1 MSNWLHCLQSSIFG
15 PEFVTESTRIKAG
28 TAQKLVLNMISVTN
42 NKLIDRG
49 TICLRGIRD

>member
-49 TICLRGIRD
+49 TRYV